1 MLSSA
6 LLWSVV
12 AQCLCAVAVFV
23 IVLHTWFN
31 SKTTI
36 HDRMK
41 SINYRIQLVERRLRL
56 QEPSVHLI
64 EQVARKMN
72 MSYEEMG
79 GDSLQVLNEIWE
91 NGMKMLPT
99 SLVLLTLC
107 ACSMSL
113 VHLEGCQRSYVVRE
127 TAKDNAD
134 LRKHVEKE
142 LGTPL
147 EDDDLVAHFMVHDED
162 LNEFSDA
169 IFVGRNEAGEA
180 AALEHEYSEIGDG
193 PYKRISFGR
202 FFQYLE
208 CEMVYPADEGRS

>member
-1 MLSSA
+1 
-6 LLWSVV
+6 
-12 AQCLCAVAVFV
+12 
-23 IVLHTWFN
+23 
-31 SKTTI
+31 
-36 HDRMK
+36 
-41 SINYRIQLVERRLRL
+41 
-56 QEPSVHLI
+56 
-64 EQVARKMN
+64 
-72 MSYEEMG
+72 
-79 GDSLQVLNEIWE
+79 
-91 NGMKMLPT
+91 MKMLPT

-134 LRKHVEKE
+134 LRKHVEKV

-147 EDDDLVAHFMVHDED
+147 
-162 LNEFSDA
+162 
-169 IFVGRNEAGEA
+169 AGEA

-208 CEMVYPADEGRS
+208 CELVYPADEGRS